1 MTLAP
6 VCWRHRSTDKAF
18 TLQRRDLSSISRAMV
33 LHTCHPHGGR
43 QKQGSRV
50 LTGHLSLAG
59 D

>member
-1 MTLAP
+1 MTLAL
-6 VCWRHRSTDKAF
+6 VCWRHRSTDKVF
-18 TLQRRDLSSISRAMV
+18 TLQHRDLSFISRAMV